1 MTGKLRLVTTLA
13 AFSAFV
19 LTLAL
24 AIPAE
29 AKHAKQGYIY
39 GKVTTRSGNSYTGLM
54 RWDDEETFWDDL
66 FHSYKENLPYSD
78 YLEGHSRSSKK
89 DVREVERELK
99 RVEREEEALKKQYER
114 IADRL
119 AKAKS
124 DEQRNELREEQLELI
139 EDRTDMAEDRAQL
152 FEELAR
158 LRERDSNRT
167 VSVLGGALKINWND
181 WSTGGRIF
189 IARFGDIKK
198 ITVIGSEDA
207 ELEMRN
213 GSVYT
218 VSGYSNDVGGTVKVK
233 DAALGN
239 ISLEWRKI
247 DTIEFMETPKN
258 VEPDGYRMYGTLYTD
273 SGEFTGFIQ
282 WDSEE
287 CISTDKIDGDSQ
299 DGRLSIDM
307 GQIQTIER
315 RSRSS
320 SKIILQDGRTL
331 YMEGTNDVDGSI
343 RGIMVETKGHGRVK
357 VPWDAFDRVEFSN
370 DTGESGMGY
379 DEYARQW
386 QLNGSVV
393 DAAGVE
399 RKGRIVFDLD
409 ESESWEILNGD
420 QFDIEFDVP
429 FSLIKSI
436 QPRSR
441 NFSIVELSNGESVRL
456 EASQD
461 VSSDNDGVLV
471 FDKGEKDPTYIPWD
485 EIELIKFSR

>member
-1 MTGKLRLVTTLA
+1 MTGKLRHVTTMA
-13 AFSAFV
+13 ALSAFV

-24 AIPAE
+24 AAPAQ

-78 YLEGHSRSSKK
+78 YLESHSKSSKQ
-89 DVREVERELK
+89 DIREVERELK
-99 RVEREEEALKKQYER
+99 RVEREEESLKKQYER

-124 DEQRNELREEQLELI
+124 DEQREELREEQLELI
-139 EDRTDMAEDRAQL
+139 EGRTEMAEDRAQL

-158 LRERDSNRT
+158 LRENDANRT
-167 VSVLGGALKINWND
+167 VTVLGGALKINWND

-213 GSVYT
+213 GAVYT

-233 DAALGN
+233 DSALGN

-247 DTIEFMETPKN
+247 DTIEFMDTPKN
-258 VEPDGYRMYGTLYTD
+258 VEPDGYRMHGTLYTD

-299 DGRLSIDM
+299 DGRLAIAM

-320 SKIILQDGRTL
+320 SKVILRDGRTL

-343 RGIMVETKGHGRVK
+343 RGIMVETEKMGRVK
-357 VPWDAFDRVEFSN
+357 VPWDAFDKVNFDN
-370 DTGESGMGY
+370 DTGESGR
-379 DEYARQW
+379 DYASYASQW
-386 QLNGSVV
+386 QLNGSVIN
-393 DAAGVE
+393 ASGKE
-399 RKGRIVFDLD
+399 FKGRLVFDLD

-420 QFDIEFDVP
+420 QFDIEFNVP
-429 FSLIKSI
+429 FDLIKSV

-441 NFSIVELSNGESVRL
+441 NFSIVELVNGESLRL

-461 VSSDNDGVLV
+461 VSSSNDGVLV
-471 FDKGEKDPTYIPWD
+471 LTNGDKDRSYIPWD
-485 EIELIKFSR
+485 EIEQINFSR